1 MTTYHPPLRVLML
14 SKACLVS
21 AYRTKLEA
29 IARFPNLNLAVM
41 VPPVWQDPAGA
52 VPFEPG
58 HTAGYTLWV
67 DPIRFNGRFHLH
79 YYPTL
84 PARLRQFRP
93 HIVHLDEEPY
103 NLATWLGLRQAQAIG
118 AKTLFFS
125 WQNLIRRYP
134 PPFRQMER
142 HVLRHADYAIMGN
155 QAAVQVWRAKGY
167 PGPLAVIPQFGV
179 DPDHFHPAANPL
191 QRQRLVIGSAS
202 RRLVPEKGLD
212 LLLRAAAQLPGDWEV
227 QLAGA
232 GPLQQELGDLARQL
246 GIQERVHF
254 VGPLHSETMPY
265 FLRQIDILVLPSR
278 TRPNWKEQFGRVLVE
293 AMACAVPV
301 IGSNSGEIPHV
312 IGDAGL
318 IFPED
323 NLAALVSNL
332 TLLVQSATRRQTLGA
347 AGRQRVLEQY
357 TQAQIA
363 ARTVAVYHHLQ
374 TLPQRA

>member
-1 MTTYHPPLRVLML
+1 ML

-29 IARFPNLNLAVM
+29 IARFPNITLAAL

-58 HTAGYTLWV
+58 HTTGYTLWV
-67 DPIRFNGRFHLH
+67 DPIHFNGRFHLH

-84 PARLRQFRP
+84 SARLRQFQP

-103 NLATWLGLRQAQAIG
+103 NLATWLGLRQARAMG

-134 PPFRQMER
+134 PPFRQMEQY
-142 HVLRHADYAIMGN
+142 VLRHADYAIMGN

-167 PGPLAVIPQFGV
+167 QGPLEVIPQFGV
-179 DPDHFHPAANPL
+179 DPTHFHPPTASPM
-191 QRQRLVIGSAS
+191 RQTVVIGSAS
-202 RRLVPEKGLD
+202 RRLVAEKGLD
-212 LLLRAAAQLPGDWEV
+212 LLLHAAARLPGAWEV

-232 GPLQQELGDLARQL
+232 GPLQAELENLARQL
-246 GIQERVHF
+246 GIQQRVHF
-254 VGPLHSETMPY
+254 VGPLNSEAMPD
-265 FLRQIDILVLPSR
+265 FLRQLDILVLPSR

-301 IGSNSGEIPHV
+301 IGSDSGEIPNV
-312 IGDAGL
+312 IGEAGL
-318 IFPED
+318 VFPED
-323 NLAALVSNL
+323 DLEALAACLAEL
-332 TLLVQSATRRQTLGA
+332 AHSAPRRQALGQ
-347 AGRQRVLEQY
+347 AGRQHVLAQY
-357 TQAQIA
+357 TQEQIA
-363 ARTVAVYHHLQ
+363 ARTVAVYRRLSPR
-374 TLPQRA
+374 PQGV